1 MKPPVVPA
9 RPAHPAALGTVPIRP
24 GRGWEAKNAGI
35 HEPGSPPGLWP
46 SAPRPPRGRAWE
58 AGGKDAGPAAARPWA
73 PAAPTP
79 PGSPTWTASGG
90 RPAVSAAL
98 GVRGPGGITGAGRRW
113 GLEPREPGR
122 FGRPGLAGGWEDA
135 LTRGSRRLR
144 VCRHPGSLGLDP
156 GGSAGKRMEEVALV
170 SCGPLDLP
178 GLITSTPHAPQP
190 SRPRGSRGAPAPAAQ
205 PPAASPVASGHHR
218 PPSPLVSQAS
228 LLRLYHRFQ
237 ALDRNEK
244 GYLSRMDLQQI
255 GALAVNPLGDR
266 IIESFFPDGSMR
278 VDFPGFVRVLAHFRP
293 VDDEDEGNRDPK
305 EPEPLNS
312 RMNKLRFAFQLYD
325 LDRDGKISRLEM
337 LQVLRLMVGV
347 QVTEEQLESIAD
359 RTVQEADEDGDGA
372 VSFLEFAK
380 SLEKMNIEQKMSIR
394 ILK

>member
-1 MKPPVVPA
+1 MPGQAWERSALPLPARPQSLGMKPPVVPA

-98 GVRGPGGITGAGRRW
+98 GVRGPGGVTGAGRRW

-218 PPSPLVSQAS
+218 LPSPLVSQAS

-244 GYLSRMDLQQI
+244 GYLR
-255 GALAVNPLGDR
+255 
-266 IIESFFPDGSMR
+266 
-278 VDFPGFVRVLAHFRP
+278 
-293 VDDEDEGNRDPK
+293 
-305 EPEPLNS
+305 
-312 RMNKLRFAFQLYD
+312 
-325 LDRDGKISRLEM
+325 
-337 LQVLRLMVGV
+337 
-347 QVTEEQLESIAD
+347 
-359 RTVQEADEDGDGA
+359 
-372 VSFLEFAK
+372 
-380 SLEKMNIEQKMSIR
+380 
-394 ILK
+394 